1 MAASRRT
8 LRFFAVLAWLAL
20 FAQAVG
26 LPIHL
31 AADEHFHDGHR
42 GDHVHFGALGHG
54 AHHAAR
60 HRAEHDDGDHDAPHQ
75 RAPARGGCDD
85 ESELPPHS
93 ALDHL
98 IDTIAPRHSARV
110 ALPAAEAI
118 AVATTPLPEPRHVI
132 ALAVVASAPPPSKP
146 PPRRPEQSRAPPAL
160 LV

>member
-1 MAASRRT
+1 MVATRRT
-8 LRFFAVLAWLAL
+8 FRSFAVLAWLAL

-60 HRAEHDDGDHDAPHQ
+60 HQVPQ
-75 RAPARGGCDD
+75 KSGCDD
-85 ESELPPHS
+85 ESELPRHS

-98 IDTIAPRHSARV
+98 IDTIAPRHAARV
-110 ALPAAEAI
+110 ALPAADAVEA
-118 AVATTPLPEPRHVI
+118 APFALPPTRPVTT
-132 ALAVVASAPPPSKP
+132 LAVVADAPPPSKP

>member
-8 LRFFAVLAWLAL
+8 LRSFAVLAWLAL

-60 HRAEHDDGDHDAPHQ
+60 HEVPQ
-75 RAPARGGCDD
+75 QGGCDD

-98 IDTIAPRHSARV
+98 IDTIAPRHAARV
-110 ALPAAEAI
+110 ALPAVDAIEA
-118 AVATTPLPEPRHVI
+118 APLALPEPRH
-132 ALAVVASAPPPSKP
+132 AMPLAVVANAPPPSKP

>member
-1 MAASRRT
+1 MVASRRT
-8 LRFFAVLAWLAL
+8 LRSFAVLAWLAL

-60 HRAEHDDGDHDAPHQ
+60 HETPQ
-75 RAPARGGCDD
+75 KSGCDD

-98 IDTIAPRHSARV
+98 IDSIAPRHAARV
-110 ALPAAEAI
+110 TLPTADAVEA
-118 AVATTPLPEPRHVI
+118 TPLALPEPRRAI
-132 ALAVVASAPPPSKP
+132 AIAVVAPAPPPSKP